1 MAPAPAPA
9 TAANRLSRSRVIGG
23 GHKNT
28 KPKSGL
34 FVPLFA
40 TPLTPSNGRSYL
52 GRATEVLAATL
63 LADRLTAKTGS
74 KRRAQ
79 IGSLFDHLVDA
90 GEQRRRHFEA
100 ERGGSNQIDHEIELG
115 RLLNR
120 NVRRLRAAQNLI
132 DIIGGAPEQVAEVR
146 SIGHEASDLNQL
158 ALRPG
163 GR

>member
-1 MAPAPAPA
+1 MAPATATAPAPAPATAPA
-9 TAANRLSRSRVIGG
+9 TAANRLSRSTVIGG

-79 IGSLFDHLVDA
+79 IGSLFDHLVGA
-90 GEQRRRHFEA
+90 GEQRRWDVDA
-100 ERGGSNQIDHEIELG
+100 ERL
-115 RLLNR
+115 
-120 NVRRLRAAQNLI
+120 RRL
-132 DIIGGAPEQVAEVR
+132 EVD
-146 SIGHEASDLNQL
+146 H
-158 ALRPG
+158 
-163 GR
+163 

>member
-1 MAPAPAPA
+1 MAPAPAPATAPATAAPAPA

-23 GHKNT
+23 GHKNA

-100 ERGGSNQIDHEIELG
+100 ERLRCDHVDDELELG
-115 RLLNR
+115 GLDNR
-120 NVRRLRAAQNLI
+120 Q
-132 DIIGGAPEQVAEVR
+132 IGGLRTLE
-146 SIGHEASDLNQL
+146 DLT
-158 ALRPG
+158 G
-163 GR
+163 